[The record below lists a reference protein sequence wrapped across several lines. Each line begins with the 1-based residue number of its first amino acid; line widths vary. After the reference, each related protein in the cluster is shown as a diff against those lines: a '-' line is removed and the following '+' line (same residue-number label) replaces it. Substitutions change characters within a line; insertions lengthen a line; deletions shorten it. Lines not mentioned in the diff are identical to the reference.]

1 MSVDILYTAKSRN
14 EKIGNVPQM
23 WIGSSTEQTVKSCL
37 ESGCPLLSKRY
48 GGQDGQ
54 VSPTLKLKP
63 CYAYNGRTYASA
75 KSVHRAFEKGKD
87 YSLENAIARSARM
100 AKIFRVTGLG
110 DPSIV
115 PPSKAKR
122 FTQKVREAG
131 MKVKGF
137 TAGWRIAK
145 HWKGILM
152 ASTYTLEQADEAIAK
167 GWRAS
172 TVLPSDFIGTGRKKN
187 QFVTPAGNKGVVC
200 PQQMGSAVDCNTCRL
215 CVAEN
220 KGPIIGFIN
229 HL

>member
-1 MSVDILYTAKSRN
+1 MTVDILYTAKSAN
-14 EKIGNVPQM
+14 DKIGNVPQM
-23 WIGSSTEQTVKSCL
+23 WIGSTTEQTVKSCI

-48 GGQDGQ
+48 GGKDGQ

-63 CYAYNGRTYASA
+63 CYAYNGRTYAGA
-75 KSVHRAFEKGKD
+75 KSMHRAFERGKD
-87 YSLENAIARSARM
+87 YSLDTAIARSSRM

-115 PPSKAKR
+115 APSEAR
-122 FTQKVREAG
+122 NFISKVRDAG

-137 TAGWRIAK
+137 TAGWRFAK
-145 HWKGILM
+145 QWKGILM
-152 ASTYTLEQADEAIAK
+152 ASTFTLEQADEAIAK

-172 TVLPSDFIGTGRKKN
+172 TVLPSDFIGEGKRRNRFT
-187 QFVTPAGNKGVVC
+187 TPDGNKGVVC
-200 PQQMGSAVDCNTCRL
+200 PQQLGVQIDCNSCRL

-220 KGPIIGFIN
+220 PGPIVGFIN